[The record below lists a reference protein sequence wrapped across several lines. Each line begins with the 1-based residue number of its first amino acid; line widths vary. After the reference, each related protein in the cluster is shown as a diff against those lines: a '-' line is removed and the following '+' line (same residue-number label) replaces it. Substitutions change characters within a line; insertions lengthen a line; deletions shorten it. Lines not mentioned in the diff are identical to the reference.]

1 MKGRRKPLALSAAGR
16 FVIDVLAGRP
26 VRVPDDVSVDFWSE
40 VSDICFRH
48 GAHRI
53 VAHRLTAAGEAVP
66 ADARRELVIEL
77 EQDQPRGEACL
88 MAAVRQLV
96 ETGQA
101 LDSARIPFMPMKGI
115 VLVHTIY
122 GNEPLLR
129 VFGDIDILVP
139 EDRYDETI
147 SCLTE
152 HSYTLAPHKR
162 DTAAL
167 RNYGHKLTFFP
178 STPAYCDLD
187 VHFRPVGK
195 KLFGPAAALDA
206 SEFWHAPDTCRIGG
220 TTFHVPR
227 KECCLLYLLVHLSV
241 QHQLASLAWL
251 YDIKRFVEF
260 HKDLDWD
267 AFIALAT
274 KTRTKRACWIGLLAA
289 RSILESD
296 VPEQVMKT
304 LAPARLGFVGRCWFA
319 ALLNRVNLVERVHHY
334 RQKQLLGKI
343 SRMVF
348 EVFFIDDSARR
359 RCAAVNWLFPKP
371 GFLRVSYRARH
382 GWQLAAYYLLHP
394 LFVLVMPIAIAVVTM
409 KYARERVQMSAEI
422 DLGGA

>member
-40 VSDICFRH
+40 ASDICFRH
-48 GAHRI
+48 GVHRI

-77 EQDQPRGEACL
+77 EQDRPRGNACL
-88 MAAVRQLV
+88 MATVRQLV

-101 LDSARIPFMPMKGI
+101 LDSAGIPFMPMKGI

-167 RNYGHKLTFFP
+167 RNYSHTGCVGILARSRHMPDRGNNLP
-178 STPAYCDLD
+178 CPAKGML
-187 VHFRPVGK
+187 
-195 KLFGPAAALDA
+195 PALPA
-206 SEFWHAPDTCRIGG
+206 R
-220 TTFHVPR
+220 
-227 KECCLLYLLVHLSV
+227 
-241 QHQLASLAWL
+241 ASL
-251 YDIKRFVEF
+251 
-260 HKDLDWD
+260 
-267 AFIALAT
+267 
-274 KTRTKRACWIGLLAA
+274 RA
-289 RSILESD
+289 
-296 VPEQVMKT
+296 
-304 LAPARLGFVGRCWFA
+304 APACIAG
-319 ALLNRVNLVERVHHY
+319 LVV
-334 RQKQLLGKI
+334 
-343 SRMVF
+343 
-348 EVFFIDDSARR
+348 
-359 RCAAVNWLFPKP
+359 
-371 GFLRVSYRARH
+371 
-382 GWQLAAYYLLHP
+382 
-394 LFVLVMPIAIAVVTM
+394 
-409 KYARERVQMSAEI
+409 
-422 DLGGA
+422 